1 MTLIKMATSIKDISF
16 EWGLYKQKE
25 VKSIKLFFIYINEN
39 NEIYT
44 IKNEAEMLV
53 NSEISKERLIYLIKN
68 NHYNL
73 LNKHKLV
80 SILQYNIDLDHLNL
94 SAFILDKIQP
104 DYLTS
109 LKIVDNIIFK
119 NTISFLEDQ
128 NSIFFIY
135 NSINNTNN
143 TNNTNKMNTTK
154 KIILTGPN
162 KSKTRKK

>member
-1 MTLIKMATSIKDISF
+1 MCLIKMASGIKNISF
-16 EWGLYKQKE
+16 DWGLYKQKE
-25 VKSIKLFFIYINEN
+25 VKTIKLFFIYINDK

-44 IKNEAEMLV
+44 IKNDTETLV

-68 NHYNL
+68 NHCNL

-80 SILQYNIDLDHLNL
+80 SLLQYNIDLDHFNL
-94 SAFILDKIQP
+94 SAFILDKMQP

-119 NTISFLEDQ
+119 NTIPFLEDQ

-135 NSINNTNN
+135 NSINSTNR
-143 TNNTNKMNTTK
+143 MNTTK
-154 KIILTGPN
+154 RIILTTPN